1 MPPDEPPTSPSP
13 APRKRTQFA
22 SFLTDA
28 ASDLSGFEPTVPEG
42 IRKEARPT
50 PSEAMTRL
58 AEAQHSAKSRE
69 LMPRSAGVTQLR
81 TLEAETAADRPTS
94 QVPSPSTEEANGP
107 AGHVAVTPGPR
118 ANIDIVKISVKVDA
132 VTFLELKR
140 ALRLRETLQEF
151 CLNAITR
158 ELGARTG
165 KT

>member
-42 IRKEARPT
+42 IGTEAKPT
-50 PSEAMTRL
+50 PSEATTRL
-58 AEAQHSAKSRE
+58 AEAQDSAKGHE
-69 LMPRSAGVTQLR
+69 LTPPSAGVAQLR
-81 TLEAETAADRPTS
+81 GLKAETPADRQAS
-94 QVPSPSTEEANGP
+94 QIPSLSTEEANGT
-107 AGHVAVTPGPR
+107 AGHVTLTAAPS
-118 ANIDIVKISVKVDA
+118 ANTDIVKISVKVDT

>member
-1 MPPDEPPTSPSP
+1 MPPDEPPMSPSP

-28 ASDLSGFEPTVPEG
+28 ASDLSGFEPTAPEG
-42 IRKEARPT
+42 IGREARPT
-50 PSEAMTRL
+50 SSETTTRL
-58 AEAQHSAKSRE
+58 AEAQDSAKADE
-69 LMPRSAGVTQLR
+69 LTPSSAGVTELR
-81 TLEAETAADRPTS
+81 GLKTEIPAERQTS

-107 AGHVAVTPGPR
+107 ARHMTLTAAPS
-118 ANIDIVKISVKVDA
+118 ANTDIVKVSVKVDT

>member
-1 MPPDEPPTSPSP
+1 MSTPP

-28 ASDLSGFEPTVPEG
+28 ATDLSGFKPSIAEDIGTEAELTQPE
-42 IRKEARPT
+42 T
-50 PSEAMTRL
+50 STQRL
-58 AEAQHSAKSRE
+58 EAQDSAQAGKLAPPSAVKTEERGLTAE
-69 LMPRSAGVTQLR
+69 MPANPQ
-81 TLEAETAADRPTS
+81 TS
-94 QVPSPSTEEANGP
+94 QVLDRSTEEANAHA
-107 AGHVAVTPGPR
+107 AGVMRTAAQTP
-118 ANIDIVKISVKVDA
+118 NTDIVKISVKVDA

-165 KT
+165 KA

>member
-1 MPPDEPPTSPSP
+1 MSPSP

-28 ASDLSGFEPTVPEG
+28 ASDLSGFEPTAPEG
-42 IRKEARPT
+42 IGREARPT
-50 PSEAMTRL
+50 SSETTTRL
-58 AEAQHSAKSRE
+58 AEAQDSAKADE
-69 LMPRSAGVTQLR
+69 LTPSSAGVTELR
-81 TLEAETAADRPTS
+81 GLKTEIPAERQTS

-107 AGHVAVTPGPR
+107 ARHMTLTAAPS
-118 ANIDIVKISVKVDA
+118 ANTDIVKVDT